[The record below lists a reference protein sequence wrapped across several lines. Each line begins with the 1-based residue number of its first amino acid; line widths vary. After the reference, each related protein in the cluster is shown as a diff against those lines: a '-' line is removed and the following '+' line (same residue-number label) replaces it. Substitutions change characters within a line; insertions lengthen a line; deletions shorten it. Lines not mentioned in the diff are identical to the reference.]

1 MYPTKLTI
9 GPPKRHHIV
18 VYMYGKL
25 KPVFDANTMNKQ
37 LQLEPL
43 ETDAC
48 AWLDRDLVKRIT
60 EADEEKATE
69 HGYKQEESVG
79 KSEYVR

>member
-1 MYPTKLTI
+1 
-9 GPPKRHHIV
+9 
-18 VYMYGKL
+18 MYGKL
-25 KPVFDANTMNKQ
+25 KPGFDANTMNKQ

-69 HGYKQEESVG
+69 RGCKQEESVG

>member
-1 MYPTKLTI
+1 
-9 GPPKRHHIV
+9 
-18 VYMYGKL
+18 MYGKL

-43 ETDAC
+43 ETDAW